1 MNLAF
6 EKYIQVRKAQAEG
19 VRTIEELKEKSN
31 IVIETEEELKEIEAL
46 IKNACK
52 CKNVSIETI
61 VQAVR
66 NGNDTIEKVVEA
78 TKAGSACGR
87 CAGIITNIIE
97 NKR

>member
-1 MNLAF
+1 MKNTVPTSQRL
-6 EKYIQVRKAQAEG
+6 ISR
-19 VRTIEELKEKSN
+19 RIIWD
-31 IVIETEEELKEIEAL
+31 IVIETEEELKEIETL

-61 VQAVR
+61 VQAVKD
-66 NGNDTIEKVVEA
+66 GNDTIEKVVEV